1 MQSRANRLENEA
13 AAVAD
18 KPVPHNLEAEEATLG
33 CLLIDRDAIIKVA
46 SFLRPEDFFSERNGV
61 LYRVRLDL
69 YDHQRPGDFV
79 TICDELERRGQL
91 EAVGGAAYVSSLVSA
106 VPTAVHIEHYAH
118 IVERTAIMRRL
129 ISAAGQIA
137 ALGYEDRA
145 DVTETLDEATQ
156 ILYRVAERR
165 LSQEFTPLSVA
176 LTRYFEQID
185 YIHQHKGEILGVPA
199 GFADLD
205 KLTGGFHPSDLIILA
220 GRPAVGKTA
229 LALTVAR
236 NAAVRFHQPVAIFSL
251 EMSTD
256 QLVQRLLS
264 SEANVDSQRLRNGYV
279 DDYEWRRI
287 SEALGVLSEAPIYID
302 DTAGLSA
309 LELRTKARR
318 LKSEADIRM
327 IIVDYLQLMQGRG
340 LDNRVQEVAEISRGL
355 KVLARELS
363 VPVIALSQLSRA
375 IEHRQDHRPLLSDL
389 RESGS
394 IEQDADIVMFV
405 HREELYNT
413 ATEKLAR
420 ADIIIAK
427 HRNGPIAEIPMRF
440 FPNQTKFA
448 DLEVYR
454 QADGEE

>member
-1 MQSRANRLENEA
+1 M
-13 AAVAD
+13 
-18 KPVPHNLEAEEATLG
+18 
-33 CLLIDRDAIIKVA
+33 LIDRDAIIKVA
-46 SFLRPEDFFSERNGV
+46 SFLQPGDFFSERNGL

-69 YDHQRPGDFV
+69 YDHQQPGDFV

-106 VPTAVHIEHYAH
+106 VPTAVHIEHYAR

-137 ALGYEDRA
+137 ALGYEDRN
-145 DVTETLDEATQ
+145 DVNMTLDEATR
-156 ILYRVAERR
+156 ILYQVAERR

-199 GFADLD
+199 GFIDLD
-205 KLTGGFHPSDLIILA
+205 KITGGFHPSDLIILA

-229 LALTVAR
+229 LGLTIAR
-236 NAAVRFHQPVAIFSL
+236 NAAVRFKQAVAIFSL

-287 SEALGVLSEAPIYID
+287 SEAFGVLSEAPIYID
-302 DTAGLSA
+302 DTAGINA

-318 LKSEADIRM
+318 LKAEADIRM
-327 IIVDYLQLMQGRG
+327 IIVDYLQLMQGSGRE
-340 LDNRVQEVAEISRGL
+340 NRVQEVTEISRGL
-355 KVLARELS
+355 KILARELG

-375 IEHRQDHRPLLSDL
+375 VEHRQDHRPMLSDL

-413 ATEKLAR
+413 ATEKKNI
-420 ADIIIAK
+420 ADLIIAK
-427 HRNGPIAEIPMRF
+427 HRNGPIAEIPLRF
-440 FPNQTKFA
+440 FPNQTKFV

-454 QADGEE
+454 QAEGEE